1 MANIIFRVTDSPEI
15 PDASYVKNAQLT
27 NPEIDGNFFAINTE
41 LATKAPIDNPH
52 FTGTA
57 VFEGSTGVKIPVG
70 NSSNRPENPE
80 TGMIRYNEDLN
91 SFEGYKDG
99 MWGTIG
105 GGASGGVSDQV
116 FYENDQVVHY
126 DYEITTGR
134 NAMATGPITLDTGV
148 KVTVPSGSRLVIL

>member
-1 MANIIFRVTDSPEI
+1 MANLIFRVTDNPEI
-15 PDASYVKNAQLT
+15 PEASYIKNAQLT

-41 LATKAPIDNPH
+41 LATKAPIESPH

-57 VFEGSTGVKIPVG
+57 VFDSTTGIVIPVG
-70 NSSNRPENPE
+70 NSSNRPEDPP
-80 TGMIRYNEDLN
+80 TGMIRYNEDIE
-91 SFEGYKDG
+91 SFEGYKNG

-116 FYENDQVVHY
+116 FYENDQIVHY

-134 NAMATGPITLDTGV
+134 NAMATGPISINTGV